1 MHDKKITN
9 MEQINLCAKL
19 IAQYDSTPF
28 HCESKIQ
35 FVARTMELSVQQASR
50 IAGYFDC
57 IPEIQELI
65 RNNIIKLSCTDQI
78 AYKSVDMQK
87 RIYKVLMDAN
97 ADGIYLSRDRI
108 VVPVAAHLKMYPNL
122 EWNQIK
128 ERLRIIEGNKKPSFK
143 VEMNPN
149 STIAKGL
156 RFVELVVKLMQKNG
170 YPDARVNEKKS
181 FDYKCD
187 AMATDALD
195 RKMVFQMKCHYNGKK
210 EGATAVKEAAEAR
223 DNYGAD
229 IAVAVTNTEFTSS
242 AKRKAKECGV
252 YTWDEAYLIC
262 TLGWNKSIC
271 ECE

>member
-9 MEQINLCAKL
+9 MEQINLCAEL
-19 IAQYDSTPF
+19 IAQYNSTPF
-28 HCESKIQ
+28 HCETKIQ
-35 FVARTMELSVQQASR
+35 FIARTMELSVQQASR

-87 RIYKVLMDAN
+87 KIYHVLMDA
-97 ADGIYLSRDRI
+97 AAEGIYLSRDRI
-108 VVPVAAHLKMYPNL
+108 VVPVAAHLKTYPNL

-128 ERLRIIEGNKKPSFK
+128 DRLRIIEDNKKPNIK
-143 VEMNPN
+143 DEMNPN

-187 AMATDALD
+187 AMATDEFG

-210 EGATAVKEAAEAR
+210 EGITAVKEAAEAR
-223 DNYGAD
+223 ANYGAD
-229 IAVAVTNTEFTSS
+229 IAIAVTNTVFTCS
-242 AKRKAKECGV
+242 AASKAIENNVILWDGQYLSRVFDWKE
-252 YTWDEAYLIC
+252 Y
-262 TLGWNKSIC
+262 
-271 ECE
+271 

>member
-1 MHDKKITN
+1 MHDKKMTN

-65 RNNIIKLSCTDQI
+65 RNDIIKLSCTDQI
-78 AYKSVDMQK
+78 AYKSVDLQK
-87 RIYKVLMDAN
+87 KIYHVLMDA
-97 ADGIYLSRDRI
+97 AAEGIYLSRDRI
-108 VVPVAAHLKMYPNL
+108 VVPVAVQLKTYPNL

-128 ERLRIIEGNKKPSFK
+128 DRLRIIEDNKKPSFK
-143 VEMNPN
+143 AEINPN

-156 RFVELVVKLMQKNG
+156 RFVEMVVKLMQKNG

-187 AMATDALD
+187 AMATDALG

-210 EGATAVKEAAEAR
+210 EGVTAVKEAAEAR
-223 DNYGAD
+223 NNYDAD
-229 IAVAVTNTEFTSS
+229 IAVAVTNTKFTGL
-242 AKRKAKECGV
+242 AERKSVEQKV
-252 YTWDEAYLIC
+252 VLWDGIFLRDTFE
-262 TLGWNKSIC
+262 WNGHMV
-271 ECE
+271 

>member
-1 MHDKKITN
+1 MHDKKMTN

-78 AYKSVDMQK
+78 AYKSFDMQK

-97 ADGIYLSRDRI
+97 ADGVYLSRDRI
-108 VVPVAAHLKMYPNL
+108 VVHVAAYLKDCHDLM
-122 EWNQIK
+122 WNQIRD
-128 ERLRIIEGNKKPSFK
+128 RLRIIEDNKKPNYK
-143 VEMNPN
+143 AEKNPN

-156 RFVELVVKLMQKNG
+156 RFVELVVYLMQKNG

-187 AMATDALD
+187 AMATDALG

-210 EGATAVKEAAEAR
+210 EGVTAVKEAAEAR
-223 DNYGAD
+223 SNYGAD
-229 IAVAVTNTEFTSS
+229 IAVAVTNTAFTGL
-242 AKRKAKECGV
+242 AEKNAV
-252 YTWDEAYLIC
+252 ADHVILWDGRALEQLFSWDGYLQ
-262 TLGWNKSIC
+262 
-271 ECE
+271 